1 MTEEPD
7 LDLVGAAEIA
17 AMLGVTKQR
26 VNQMA
31 TDRADAFSKIPVA
44 KLKAGRIWRRD
55 DIKAWA
61 RRNRRKLRR

>member
-31 TDRADAFSKIPVA
+31 TDRNSSFPKPVA
-44 KLKAGRIWRRD
+44 ELTAGRIWRRD

-61 RRNRRKLRR
+61 RHSRRKLRR

>member
-7 LDLVGAAEIA
+7 LADLVGAAEIA
-17 AMLGVTKQR
+17 AMLGVTRQR

-31 TDRADAFSKIPVA
+31 TDPTYPFPKPVA
-44 KLKAGRIWRRD
+44 ELTAGRIWRRS

-61 RRNRRKLRR
+61 RRNRRKLHT